1 MVKNKYYI
9 VYNPVTYSL
18 MDSMGK
24 CKTPRDLLSALT
36 NKDTKKLNVHTYLDF
51 LDFDRRKERLG
62 MVETFAIESYAIIY
76 VANQVAKLAPKAQVI
91 LSDGLRN
98 RIPDIIRER
107 GRPAGVFISSLS
119 SNFPTA
125 VCTAIALNH
134 GKIPVVIGGIHV
146 SASSQDVDIF
156 IKQHVPNPKLVS
168 HVRGGADTEV
178 MTALIQDMDK
188 GALKDGYTG
197 RKTIEDKVWG
207 YENIEYMPPMKLNLL
222 RRLPVVG
229 NVLAEKIRVNPI
241 APYLGC
247 PYSCSFCSISS
258 LPKDIRYFTMRTAKD
273 IVDEIE
279 HIQKGGV
286 ILENRLF
293 FFLSDNIMLGGKR
306 LEEILDLLLE
316 RRTKINYMIQA
327 SIDVAD
333 DDRLLKKLRLSGAS
347 HIFIGFESLDIR
359 DLKFIG
365 KNVAKAIEASGQSVA
380 EYYSQRIKKIQSY
393 GMTIHGS
400 FILGLP
406 HDYFNSIHDHTG
418 HDYGRFCVDHNIGI
432 QATPLSDLPGSRDF
446 VETQKNGTYLFGKNG
461 TIEYLI
467 ALVTCDLTEGNRIPG
482 DAVKNSPLILLHMA
496 FEAINRVGQTKGA
509 FKSAFYMMAKSF
521 LYPTA
526 NGRRSFKIRMIDAF
540 VGFTVPLLVSLYKD
554 HGERVVSSFP
564 QVRGSFER
572 LYDMEKNEAVKKEF
586 RHYVRGFI
594 HR

>member
-1 MVKNKYYI
+1 MVKKKYYI

-18 MDSMGK
+18 MDSIGK
-24 CKTPRDLLSALT
+24 CKTPVDLLSVLA
-36 NKDTKKLNVHTYLDF
+36 NKDTQRLNADTYLDF
-51 LDFDRRKERLG
+51 LNFDSRKERLG

-76 VANQVAKLAPKAQVI
+76 VANQVAKLAPKARVI

-98 RIPDIIRER
+98 RIPDIIRKN
-107 GRPAGVFISSLS
+107 GKPAGVFISSLS

-134 GKIPVVIGGIHV
+134 GKIPVAIGGIHV
-146 SASSQDVDIF
+146 TASSQDVDLF
-156 IKQHVPNPKLVS
+156 IKQHVPNPELVS

-178 MTALIQDMDK
+178 MTALIRDMNK
-188 GALKDGYTG
+188 SVLKDGYIG

-207 YENIEYMPPMKLNLL
+207 YENIEYMPPMQLKLL

-229 NVLAEKIRVNPI
+229 NVLAERIRVNPT

-258 LPKDIRYFTMRTAKD
+258 LPKDIRYFTMRTPKD

-279 HIQKGGV
+279 NIQKNG
-286 ILENRLF
+286 ITLENRLF

-333 DDRLLKKLRLSGAS
+333 NDRLLRKLRLSGAS

-359 DLKFIG
+359 DLKLIG
-365 KNVAKAIEASGQSVA
+365 KNVVKAIEASGQSVA
-380 EYYSQRIKKIQSY
+380 AYYSQRIKKIQSY

-400 FILGLP
+400 FILGFP
-406 HDYFNSIHDHTG
+406 HDYFNSIHDNTG
-418 HDYGRFCVDHNIGI
+418 HDYGQFCVDHNIGI

-446 VETQKNGTYLFGKNG
+446 VETQKNNTYLFGKNG
-461 TIEYLI
+461 TMEYLI
-467 ALVTCDLTEGNRIPG
+467 ALVACDLTEGNRIPV

-496 FEAINRVGQTKGA
+496 FEAINRVGQTKNA
-509 FKSAFYMMAKSF
+509 FKSAFFMMAKSF
-521 LYPTA
+521 LNPTA
-526 NGRRSFKIRMIDAF
+526 NGRRSFKIRLIDAF

-554 HGERVVSSFP
+554 HGERVLSSFP
-564 QVRGSFER
+564 QIRGSFER
-572 LYDMEKNEAVKKEF
+572 LYDMEKDEAIKKEF
-586 RHYVRGFI
+586 KEYVGRFI
-594 HR
+594 HK